1 MTSMSQSSFSQA
13 QSQNL
18 LGSSQD
24 DQLHRIQQWQT
35 QQALPSFPP
44 SPVRCNGNEKLQE
57 VERNLNKAFV
67 EQTQAQKQQQERLV
81 TQIASPI
88 SKSMEEIK
96 KQLVT
101 SGEGQQKQEAVIG
114 VLAKGIDNVTATVSE
129 LREQSRSNKATCQE
143 TRTAMVTEVAA
154 VNAALTRLQARVDSV
169 EGGVKVCSGHVTQ
182 VLEVIGT
189 THEALLSAISASSC
203 NCPQDATQVNA
214 LSSAERATKKRR
226 HNLSQPDLTETKTS
240 RYVLTS
246 IAESPTRPSA
256 ESPMQSGSLH
266 LALQRIEALRAKRRS
281 YLHDS

>member
-1 MTSMSQSSFSQA
+1 MLVAHELVFTHLSIRSGYDAESVQLSAMTSMSQSSFSQA

-24 DQLHRIQQWQT
+24 DQQWQT

-214 LSSAERATKKRR
+214 LSSAERATKKKKA
-226 HNLSQPDLTETKTS
+226 QP
-240 RYVLTS
+240 V
-246 IAESPTRPSA
+246 PTRSN
-256 ESPMQSGSLH
+256 
-266 LALQRIEALRAKRRS
+266 
-281 YLHDS
+281 